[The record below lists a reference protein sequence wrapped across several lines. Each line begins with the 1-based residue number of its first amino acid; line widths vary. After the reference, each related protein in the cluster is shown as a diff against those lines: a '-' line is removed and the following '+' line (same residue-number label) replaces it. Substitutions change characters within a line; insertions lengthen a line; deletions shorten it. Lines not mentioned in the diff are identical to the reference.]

1 MRPPAPQSKNN
12 TISSSS
18 TILAGIEWRNH
29 LGVGTLERRNAFP
42 VGPEGNGAWNPGR
55 WNPRG
60 VERWIRRNPAAAVRG
75 PPGLRNGSA
84 SPPLPGCGSE
94 GRAGVAAE
102 MLPYTVNFKVSAR
115 TITGALNAHNKT
127 AVDWGWQGLIAYGCH
142 SLVVVID
149 SSTAQTLQVLEK
161 HKADVVKVKWARE
174 NYHHNI
180 GSPYC
185 LRLASADVTGKIIVW
200 DVAAGVA
207 QCEIQEHAKPIQ
219 DVQWLWNQDASRD
232 LLLAVHP
239 PNYIVL
245 WNADTGTKLWR
256 KSYADNI
263 LSFSFDPFDPSH
275 LTLLTSEG
283 IVFISDF
290 SPSKPPSGP
299 GKKVYISSPHS
310 SPAHNKLAAATGA
323 KKALNKVKILITQE
337 KPSAEFITLNDC
349 LQLAYLPSKR
359 NHMLLLYPREILIL
373 DLEVNQTVGVIAIE
387 RTGVPFLQ
395 VIPCFQRDGLFC
407 LHENGCITLRVR
419 RSYNSIFTS
428 SNEEP
433 DPDPVQEL
441 TYDLRSQCDAI
452 RVTKTVRPFSMVCC
466 PVNENAAALIV
477 SDGRVMIWELK
488 SAVCNRNSRSSSSG
502 ASPLYSPVSFC
513 GIPVGVLQS
522 KLPDL
527 SLDNMIGQSAIA
539 GEEPP
544 KGSALQE
551 VHLKFLLTG
560 LLSGLPSPQFAIRMC
575 PPLTTKNIKMY
586 QPLLAVGTSNGSVL
600 VYHLTSG
607 LLHKE
612 LSVHSCEVKGIEW
625 TSLTGFLSF
634 ATSTPN
640 NMGLVRNE
648 LQLVDLPTGRSI
660 AFRGER
666 GNDESPMEMI
676 KVSHLKQ
683 YLAVVFKDKPLE
695 LWDVRTCTL
704 LREMSKN
711 FPAITALEW
720 SPSHNL
726 KSLRKKQLATREAMA
741 RQTVVSD
748 AELSV
753 VESSVISL
761 LQEAESKSELT
772 QNISAREHFVFTDND
787 GQVYHLTVEGNSVK
801 DSARIPPDGSMGS
814 ITCIAWKGDTL
825 VLGDVDGNL
834 NFWDLKGRVSRGIPT
849 HRSWVRKIR
858 FAPGKGNQ
866 KLIAMYNDGAEV
878 WDTKEVQMVS
888 SLRSGRNV
896 TFRILDVDW
905 CTSDKVVL
913 ASDDGCIRVLEMSM
927 KAACFRMDEQELSE
941 PVWCPYLLVP
951 RASLALKA
959 FLLHQPWDGRYSL
972 DISHVDYPENEE
984 IKTLL
989 QEQLNS
995 LSNDIKKLLLD
1006 PEFTLLQRCL
1016 LVSRL
1021 YGDESEL
1028 HFWTVAA
1035 HYLHS
1040 LSQDK
1045 PTSTAAT
1052 KDKLNNPLDI
1062 CYDILCE
1069 NAYFQKFQLERVN
1082 LQEVKRS
1089 TYDHTRKCTDQLL
1102 LLGQTDRAVQ
1112 LLLETSA
1119 DNQHYYCDSLKACLV
1134 TTVTSSGPSQS
1145 TIKLVATNMIANGKL
1160 AEGVQLLCLID
1171 KAADACRY
1179 LQTYGE
1185 WNRAAWLAKVRLSS
1199 EECADVLKRWVDHL
1213 CSPQVNQKSK
1223 ALLVLLSLGC
1233 FSSVAETLHSMRYFD
1248 RAALF
1253 VEACLEYGAFAVGE
1267 DTEKLISAIYTDYA
1281 RSLKNLGFKQGA
1293 ALFASKA
1300 GAAGKEL
1307 LAELESPKQEPK
1319 EE

>member
-1 MRPPAPQSKNN
+1 MQR
-12 TISSSS
+12 
-18 TILAGIEWRNH
+18 
-29 LGVGTLERRNAFP
+29 F
-42 VGPEGNGAWNPGR
+42 
-55 WNPRG
+55 
-60 VERWIRRNPAAAVRG
+60 
-75 PPGLRNGSA
+75 
-84 SPPLPGCGSE
+84 
-94 GRAGVAAE
+94 
-102 MLPYTVNFKVSAR
+102 TVNIKLPAR
-115 TITGALNAHNKT
+115 TLTGALSPPNRGA
-127 AVDWGWQGLIAYGCH
+127 ADWGWQGLIAYGCH
-142 SLVVVID
+142 SLVLVVD
-149 SSTAQTLQVLEK
+149 ANTAQTLQVLER
-161 HKADVVKVKWARE
+161 HKGSVVKVKWAKE
-174 NYHHNI
+174 NYHHNV
-180 GSPYC
+180 GSPYA

-200 DVAAGVA
+200 DVATGTAR
-207 QCEIQEHAKPIQ
+207 CEIQEHAKPIQ
-219 DVQWLWNQDASRD
+219 DMQWLWNQDASRD

-245 WNADTGTKLWR
+245 WNADTGTKLWK
-256 KSYADNI
+256 KSYAENI

-275 LTLLTSEG
+275 LALLTSEG

-290 SPSKPPSGP
+290 SPSKAPASS

-310 SPAHNKLAAATGA
+310 SPSHNKLAAATGA
-323 KKALNKVKILITQE
+323 KKALDKVKILISNE
-337 KPSAEFITLNDC
+337 KPSAESVTLNDC
-349 LQLAYLPSKR
+349 LQLSFLPSKR
-359 NHMLLLYPREILIL
+359 NYMLLLYPREILIL

-387 RTGVPFLQ
+387 RTGVPFIQ

-419 RSYNSIFTS
+419 RSNCSITGTPS
-428 SNEEP
+428 EEP
-433 DPDPVQEL
+433 DAEPVQEL
-441 TYDLRSQCDAI
+441 IYDLRSQCDAI

-466 PVNENAAALIV
+466 PVNENSAALLV

-488 SAVCNRNSRSSSSG
+488 SSLSGRTARSSSSS

-513 GIPVGVLQS
+513 GIPVGAFQN

-527 SLDNMIGQSAIA
+527 SLDNMIGQGTIA
-539 GEEPP
+539 GEEQL
-544 KGSALQE
+544 KNSVVQE

-560 LLSGLPSPQFAIRMC
+560 LLSGLPLPPFAIRMC
-575 PPLTTKNIKMY
+575 PPLTTKNIKQY
-586 QPLLAVGTSNGSVL
+586 EPILAVGTSNGSVL
-600 VYHLTSG
+600 VFHLTSG

-612 LSVHSCEVKGIEW
+612 LSIHSCEVKGIEW
-625 TSLTGFLSF
+625 ISLTGFISF

-640 NMGLVRNE
+640 NLGLVRNE
-648 LQLVDLPTGRSI
+648 LQLVDLPTGRSV

-666 GNDESPMEMI
+666 GNDEPAIEMI

-695 LWDVRTCTL
+695 IWDVRTCTL

-711 FPAITALEW
+711 FPTATALEW

-726 KSLRKKQLATREAMA
+726 KSLRKKQLAAREAMA
-741 RQTVVSD
+741 RQTVASDTEVS
-748 AELSV
+748 S

-761 LQEAESKSELT
+761 LQEAESKSELS
-772 QNISAREHFVFTDND
+772 QNISAREHFVFTGAD

-814 ITCIAWKGDTL
+814 ITCIAWKGDIL

-834 NFWDLKGRVSRGIPT
+834 NFWDLKARVSRGIPT
-849 HRSWVRKIR
+849 HRSWVKKIR

-866 KLIAMYNDGAEV
+866 KLLAMYNDGAEI
-878 WDTKEVQMVS
+878 WDSKEVQMVS

-913 ASDDGCIRVLEMSM
+913 ASDDGCIRVLDLSM
-927 KAACFRMDEQELSE
+927 KPSCFRMDEQDLIE
-941 PVWCPYLLVP
+941 PAWCPYLLVP

-959 FLLHQPWDGRYSL
+959 FLLHQPWNEKHSL
-972 DISHVDYPENEE
+972 DIASIDYPENEN
-984 IKTLL
+984 IKNLL

-995 LSNDIKKLLLD
+995 LSNDIKRLLLD
-1006 PEFTLLQRCL
+1006 PDFTLLQRCL
-1016 LVSRL
+1016 LVARL

-1040 LSQDK
+1040 LAQEK
-1045 PTSTAAT
+1045 PPQPADTAI
-1052 KDKLNNPLDI
+1052 LQEPLVNPLDI

-1069 NAYFQKFQLERVN
+1069 NSYFQKFQLERVN

-1089 TYDHTRKCTDQLL
+1089 TYDHTRKCADQLL

-1112 LLLETSA
+1112 LLLETSSENA
-1119 DNQHYYCDSLKACLV
+1119 HYYCDSLKACLV

-1233 FSSVAETLHSMRYFD
+1233 FTKVAEMLHSMRYFD

-1253 VEACLEYGAFAVGE
+1253 VEACLKYGAFEVND
-1267 DTEKLISAIYTDYA
+1267 DTNKLIHAIYADYA
-1281 RSLKNLGFKQGA
+1281 RSLKLLGFKQGA
-1293 ALFASKA
+1293 ILFASKA
-1300 GAAGKEL
+1300 GEAGKEL
-1307 LAELESPKQEPK
+1307 LTELKQPK
-1319 EE
+1319 EEVTQE

>member
-1 MRPPAPQSKNN
+1 MQP
-12 TISSSS
+12 
-18 TILAGIEWRNH
+18 
-29 LGVGTLERRNAFP
+29 F
-42 VGPEGNGAWNPGR
+42 
-55 WNPRG
+55 
-60 VERWIRRNPAAAVRG
+60 
-75 PPGLRNGSA
+75 
-84 SPPLPGCGSE
+84 
-94 GRAGVAAE
+94 
-102 MLPYTVNFKVSAR
+102 MVNIKLSAR
-115 TITGALNAHNKT
+115 TLTGALNPQNKG
-127 AVDWGWQGLIAYGCH
+127 AADWGWQGLIAYGCH
-142 SLVVVID
+142 SLILVID
-149 SSTAQTLQVLEK
+149 PKTAQTLQVLER
-161 HKADVVKVKWARE
+161 HKANVVKVKWAKE

-180 GSPYC
+180 GSPYS

-200 DVAAGVA
+200 DVATGAA
-207 QCEIQEHAKPIQ
+207 RCEIQEHTKPIQ
-219 DVQWLWNQDASRD
+219 DMQWLWSQDASRD

-245 WNADTGTKLWR
+245 WNADTGTKLWK
-256 KSYADNI
+256 KSYAENI
-263 LSFSFDPFDPSH
+263 LSFSFDPFDPSN

-290 SPSKPPSGP
+290 SPSKAPASS

-310 SPAHNKLAAATGA
+310 SPVHNKLAAATGA
-323 KKALNKVKILITQE
+323 KKALDKVKILITNE
-337 KPSAEFITLNDC
+337 KPSAESVTLNDC
-349 LQLAYLPSKR
+349 LQLSYLPSKR
-359 NHMLLLYPREILIL
+359 NYMLLLYPREILIL

-387 RTGVPFLQ
+387 RTGIPFLQ

-407 LHENGCITLRVR
+407 LHENGCITLRIR
-419 RSYNSIFTS
+419 RSANSLSTTP
-428 SNEEP
+428 NEDP
-433 DPDPVQEL
+433 DPDHIQEL
-441 TYDLRSQCDAI
+441 VYDLRSQCDAI

-466 PVNENAAALIV
+466 PVNENSAALIV

-488 SAVCNRNSRSSSSG
+488 SAVSGRSLRTSSSG
-502 ASPLYSPVSFC
+502 ASPLYSPISFC
-513 GIPVGVLQS
+513 GIPVGTSQN

-527 SLDNMIGQSAIA
+527 SLDNMIGEGTLST
-539 GEEPP
+539 EEQQR
-544 KGSALQE
+544 SFSLQE

-560 LLSGLPSPQFAIRMC
+560 LLSGLPLPPFAIRMC
-575 PPLTTKNIKMY
+575 PPLTTKNIKQY
-586 QPLLAVGTSNGSVL
+586 EPLLAVGTSNGSVL
-600 VYHLTSG
+600 VYNLTSG

-612 LSVHSCEVKGIEW
+612 LSIHSCEVKGIEW
-625 TSLTGFLSF
+625 TSLSSFLSF

-640 NMGLVRNE
+640 NLGLVRNE

-666 GNDESPMEMI
+666 GSDEPSIEMI

-695 LWDVRTCTL
+695 LWDIRTCTL

-711 FPAITALEW
+711 FPTITALEW

-726 KSLRKKQLATREAMA
+726 KSLRKKQLAAREAMA
-741 RQTVVSD
+741 RQTGVSD
-748 AELSV
+748 TEQSSL
-753 VESSVISL
+753 ESSVISL
-761 LQEAESKSELT
+761 LQEAESKSELS
-772 QNISAREHFVFTDND
+772 QNISAREHFVFTDTD

-834 NFWDLKGRVSRGIPT
+834 NFWDLKARVSRGIPT
-849 HRSWVRKIR
+849 HRGWVRKIR

-888 SLRSGRNV
+888 SLRTGRNV
-896 TFRILDVDW
+896 NFRVLDVDW
-905 CTSDKVVL
+905 CTSDKVIL
-913 ASDDGCIRVLEMSM
+913 ASDDGCIRVLEMTM
-927 KAACFRMDEQELSE
+927 KSACFRMDEQELSE
-941 PVWCPYLLVP
+941 PVWCPYLLIP

-959 FLLHQPWDGRYSL
+959 FLLHQPWNNKYSL
-972 DISHVDYPENEE
+972 DISDINYAENENV
-984 IKTLL
+984 KNLL
-989 QEQLNS
+989 QEQLHS

-1006 PEFTLLQRCL
+1006 AEFTLLQRCL

-1028 HFWTVAA
+1028 HFWTAAA
-1035 HYLHS
+1035 HYLHTF
-1040 LSQDK
+1040 SQGK
-1045 PTSTAAT
+1045 TFTEKAENISQE
-1052 KDKLNNPLDI
+1052 KWISPLDI
-1062 CYDILCE
+1062 CYDTLCE
-1069 NAYFQKFQLERVN
+1069 NSYFQKFQLERVN
-1082 LQEVKRS
+1082 LQEAKRS
-1089 TYDHTRKCTDQLL
+1089 NYDHTRKCTDQLL

-1119 DNQHYYCDSLKACLV
+1119 ENPYYYCDSLKACLV

-1185 WNRAAWLAKVRLSS
+1185 WNRAAWLAKVRLNA
-1199 EECADVLKRWVDHL
+1199 EECADVMKRWVDNL
-1213 CSPQVNQKSK
+1213 CSPQINQKSK
-1223 ALLVLLSLGC
+1223 AILVLLSLGC
-1233 FSSVAETLHSMRYFD
+1233 FMRVAEMLHSMRYFD

-1253 VEACLEYGAFAVGE
+1253 LEACLKYGAIEVNE
-1267 DTEKLISAIYTDYA
+1267 DAKKLIHAVFADYA
-1281 RSLKNLGFKQGA
+1281 RNLKTLGFTQAA

-1300 GAAGKEL
+1300 GPAGKDL
-1307 LAELESPKQEPK
+1307 LDELEQLK
-1319 EE
+1319 EEGLSDSSK

>member
-1 MRPPAPQSKNN
+1 
-12 TISSSS
+12 
-18 TILAGIEWRNH
+18 
-29 LGVGTLERRNAFP
+29 
-42 VGPEGNGAWNPGR
+42 
-55 WNPRG
+55 
-60 VERWIRRNPAAAVRG
+60 
-75 PPGLRNGSA
+75 
-84 SPPLPGCGSE
+84 
-94 GRAGVAAE
+94 
-102 MLPYTVNFKVSAR
+102 MLPFTVNFKVSAR
-115 TITGALNAHNKT
+115 TLTGALNAHNKA

-174 NYHHNI
+174 NYHHNL
-180 GSPYC
+180 GSPYS
-185 LRLASADVTGKIIVW
+185 LRLASADVSGKIIVW

-219 DVQWLWNQDASRD
+219 DVQWLWSQDASRD
-232 LLLAVHP
+232 LLLAIHP

-245 WNADTGTKLWR
+245 WNADTGTKLWK

-299 GKKVYISSPHS
+299 GKKAYISSPHS
-310 SPAHNKLAAATGA
+310 SPAHSKLAAATGA
-323 KKALNKVKILITQE
+323 KKALNKVRVLITQE

-349 LQLAYLPSKR
+349 LQLAHLPSKR

-419 RSYNSIFTS
+419 RSYNSVFTT
-428 SNEEP
+428 SNEEL

-466 PVNENAAALIV
+466 PVNENKAALVV
-477 SDGRVMIWELK
+477 SDGRVMIWELR
-488 SAVCNRNSRSSSSG
+488 SAVCHRSSRNRAERHCRG
-502 ASPLYSPVSFC
+502 RAPP
-513 GIPVGVLQS
+513 G
-522 KLPDL
+522 LPP
-527 SLDNMIGQSAIA
+527 A
-539 GEEPP
+539 
-544 KGSALQE
+544 GSA
-551 VHLKFLLTG
+551 
-560 LLSGLPSPQFAIRMC
+560 PQVPAHRA
-575 PPLTTKNIKMY
+575 
-586 QPLLAVGTSNGSVL
+586 AVGTARTALHGAHVPAAD
-600 VYHLTSG
+600 
-607 LLHKE
+607 HKE
-612 LSVHSCEVKGIEW
+612 HPDVPATARCRGIEW

-640 NMGLVRNE
+640 NVGLVRNE
-648 LQLVDLPTGRSI
+648 LQLVHLPTGRSI

-666 GNDESPMEMI
+666 GNDESPIEMI

-695 LWDVRTCTL
+695 LWDVRTCTI

-711 FPAITALEW
+711 FPGITALEW

-748 AELSV
+748 AELSIA
-753 VESSVISL
+753 ESSVISL
-761 LQEAESKSELT
+761 LQEAESKAELS
-772 QNISAREHFVFTDND
+772 QNISAREHFVFTDGD
-787 GQVYHLTVEGNSVK
+787 GQVYHFTVEGTSVR

-814 ITCIAWKGDTL
+814 ITCIAWKGDML
-825 VLGDVDGNL
+825 VLGDTDGNL

-866 KLIAMYNDGAEV
+866 KLIAMYSDGAEV

-905 CTSDKVVL
+905 CTSDKVIL

-927 KAACFRMDEQELSE
+927 KSACFRMDEQELTE

-959 FLLHQPWDGRYSL
+959 FLLHQPWDGQYSL

-984 IKTLL
+984 IKNLL

-995 LSNDIKKLLLD
+995 LSNDVKSLLLD

-1040 LSQDK
+1040 LSPSARVPAGKEAAPQDRVH
-1045 PTSTAAT
+1045 
-1052 KDKLNNPLDI
+1052 DPLDI

-1082 LQEVKRS
+1082 LQEVKRT

-1185 WNRAAWLAKVRLSS
+1185 WSRAAWLAKVRLSS
-1199 EECADVLKRWVDHL
+1199 EECADVLRRWVDHL

-1233 FSSVAETLHSMRYFD
+1233 FSSVAEMLHSMRYFD

-1253 VEACLEYGAFAVGE
+1253 VEACLTYGALDVCE
-1267 DTEKLISAIYTDYA
+1267 DTDRLTSAVYADYA
-1281 RSLKNLGFKQGA
+1281 RSLKSLGFRQGA
-1293 ALFASKA
+1293 VLFASKA
-1300 GAAGKEL
+1300 GAAGRDMLGEL
-1307 LAELESPKQEPK
+1307 QSPRQEPA

>member
-1 MRPPAPQSKNN
+1 
-12 TISSSS
+12 
-18 TILAGIEWRNH
+18 
-29 LGVGTLERRNAFP
+29 
-42 VGPEGNGAWNPGR
+42 
-55 WNPRG
+55 
-60 VERWIRRNPAAAVRG
+60 
-75 PPGLRNGSA
+75 
-84 SPPLPGCGSE
+84 
-94 GRAGVAAE
+94 
-102 MLPYTVNFKVSAR
+102 MLPYTVNIRLSAR
-115 TITGALNAHNKT
+115 TLTGALSAQNKG
-127 AVDWGWQGLIAYGCH
+127 AVDWGWQGLIAYGCQ
-142 SLVVVID
+142 SLVLVID
-149 SSTAQTLQVLEK
+149 SNTAQTVQVLER
-161 HKADVVKVKWARE
+161 HKTTVVKVKWAKE

-180 GSPYC
+180 GSPYS
-185 LRLASADVTGKIIVW
+185 LRLASADASGKIIVW
-200 DVAAGVA
+200 DVATGTVR
-207 QCEIQEHAKPIQ
+207 CEIQEHTKPIQ
-219 DVQWLWNQDASRD
+219 DMQWLWNQDASRD

-245 WNADTGTKLWR
+245 WNADTGTKLWK
-256 KSYADNI
+256 KSYAENI

-290 SPSKPPSGP
+290 SPSKAPASS

-310 SPAHNKLAAATGA
+310 SPSHNKLVAATGA
-323 KKALNKVKILITQE
+323 KKALDKVKILITNE
-337 KPSAEFITLNDC
+337 KPSAESVTLNEC
-349 LQLAYLPSKR
+349 LQLSYLPSKR
-359 NHMLLLYPREILIL
+359 NYMLLLYPREILIL

-387 RTGVPFLQ
+387 RTGIPFVQ

-419 RSYNSIFTS
+419 RSNISITGT
-428 SNEEP
+428 SNEDP

-441 TYDLRSQCDAI
+441 IYDLRSQSDAI

-466 PVNENAAALIV
+466 PVNENSTALIV

-488 SAVCNRNSRSSSSG
+488 STISGRNLRNSNSS
-502 ASPLYSPVSFC
+502 ASPLYSPVAFC
-513 GIPVGVLQS
+513 GIPVGAFQN

-527 SLDNMIGQSAIA
+527 SLDNMIGQGAVT
-539 GEEPP
+539 GEEQL
-544 KGSALQE
+544 KNYFFQE

-560 LLSGLPSPQFAIRMC
+560 LLSGLPLPPFAIRMC
-575 PPLTTKNIKMY
+575 PPLTTKNIKQY

-600 VYHLTSG
+600 VYNLTTG

-612 LSVHSCEVKGIEW
+612 LSIHSCEVKGIEW

-640 NMGLVRNE
+640 NLGLVRNE

-666 GNDESPMEMI
+666 GNDEPAIEMI

-711 FPAITALEW
+711 FPTVTALEW
-720 SPSHNL
+720 SPTHNL
-726 KSLRKKQLATREAMA
+726 KSLKKKQLAAREAMA

-748 AELSV
+748 TELSS

-761 LQEAESKSELT
+761 LQEAESKSELS
-772 QNISAREHFVFTDND
+772 QNISAREHFVFTDTD

-801 DSARIPPDGSMGS
+801 DGARIPPDGSMGS
-814 ITCIAWKGDTL
+814 VTCIAWKGDTL

-834 NFWDLKGRVSRGIPT
+834 NFWDLKARVSRGIPT

-866 KLIAMYNDGAEV
+866 KVITMYTDGAEV

-896 TFRILDVDW
+896 NFRILDVDW
-905 CTSDKVVL
+905 CTSDKVIL
-913 ASDDGCIRVLEMSM
+913 ASDDGCIRVLETTM
-927 KAACFRMDEQELSE
+927 KSTCFRMDEQELTE

-959 FLLHQPWDGRYSL
+959 FLLHQPWNDKCTL
-972 DISHVDYPENEE
+972 DILHIDYPENEN
-984 IKTLL
+984 IKNLL
-989 QEQLNS
+989 QKQLNS
-995 LSNDIKKLLLD
+995 LSNDVKKLVLD

-1016 LVSRL
+1016 LIARL

-1028 HFWTVAA
+1028 HFWSVAS
-1035 HYLHS
+1035 HYLYSFSQEKAQTTKTTDS
-1040 LSQDK
+1040 LQE
-1045 PTSTAAT
+1045 
-1052 KDKLNNPLDI
+1052 KLINPLDI

-1069 NAYFQKFQLERVN
+1069 NSYFQKFQLERVH

-1089 TYDHTRKCTDQLL
+1089 TYDHTRKCADQLL

-1112 LLLETSA
+1112 LLLETNA
-1119 DNQHYYCDSLKACLV
+1119 ENPHYYCDSLKACLV

-1160 AEGVQLLCLID
+1160 AEGVQLLSLID

-1185 WNRAAWLAKVRLSS
+1185 WNRAAWLAKVRLNS

-1223 ALLVLLSLGC
+1223 AILVLLSLGC
-1233 FSSVAETLHSMRYFD
+1233 FTRVAEMLHSMRYFD

-1253 VEACLEYGAFAVGE
+1253 VEVCLKYGTIEVNE
-1267 DTEKLISAIYTDYA
+1267 VTNKLIHVVFADYA
-1281 RSLKNLGFKQGA
+1281 RSLKTLGFKQGA
-1293 ALFASKA
+1293 IMFASKA
-1300 GAAGKEL
+1300 GASGKDLLNEL
-1307 LAELESPKQEPK
+1307 KQP
-1319 EE
+1319 EEEVTEE